1 MGISKVRRVQF
12 ESSYTL
18 LEDIEEICSR
28 NIIKSYNKNEIII
41 PLPENDGNLIN
52 RYEIFFP
59 NKDLLYIIE
68 KDPDLFYEL
77 EKEGELNIVSYTYRE
92 KGRYYTKARKEQ
104 IKKLISVLNKISHK
118 KEIIQ

>member
-77 EKEGELNIVSYTYRE
+77 EKEGELNIVSYKYRE